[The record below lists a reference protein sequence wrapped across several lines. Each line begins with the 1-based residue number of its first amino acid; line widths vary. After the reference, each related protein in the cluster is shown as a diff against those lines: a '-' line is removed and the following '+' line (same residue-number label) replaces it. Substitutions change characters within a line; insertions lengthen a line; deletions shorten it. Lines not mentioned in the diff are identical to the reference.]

1 MPGQG
6 VRRAG
11 DAPEP
16 GTWALSERQN
26 ERRRPPSAARARRTR
41 KRQVN
46 QAVGNQEVRRP
57 CPGCG
62 AVVGTQFCP
71 ACGATVFAGA
81 KADNSF
87 RVGSP
92 ASVEQQAALQAP
104 TVPLVPVAARAD
116 GPARAVPEMFP
127 TELVLPVA
135 GEPLSQAWSQVPEA
149 PSAGPPTGLFPGWTG
164 MYPAV
169 ATEGGVGPMASR
181 AERRRKALYAV
192 LAIAA
197 LTALVLLTALLIA
210 PNWGGTG
217 SIADKDG
224 QPTPVTTAPL
234 STATSVSS
242 TAARV
247 PPVSPSPAPVGP
259 TSVPPVRSTP
269 MRTVTVTAAPTPSTA
284 AATGKLPS
292 TTRKPPEKPTAT
304 STRKPPTTPK
314 ALPLGV
320 PQRDIACNAGYI
332 VQLASEL
339 DAATFAA
346 RVAELKAAGQVP
358 AGALAADSTKSCKIF
373 TSQSNTLVL
382 YAGPFGSPYDGCAAR
397 LAGPADA
404 FIKGS
409 NTGNAGQYISC
420 LCPVLAA
427 GLPQLGPVGQQG
439 VWVGEL
445 QRVLGNRLNISVS
458 DLSGNWGIFT
468 GGTKAAVRAFQRAAK
483 IPANGVVTVRTW
495 RALQSAEC

>member
-1 MPGQG
+1 
-6 VRRAG
+6 
-11 DAPEP
+11 
-16 GTWALSERQN
+16 
-26 ERRRPPSAARARRTR
+26 
-41 KRQVN
+41 
-46 QAVGNQEVRRP
+46 
-57 CPGCG
+57 
-62 AVVGTQFCP
+62 
-71 ACGATVFAGA
+71 
-81 KADNSF
+81 
-87 RVGSP
+87 
-92 ASVEQQAALQAP
+92 
-104 TVPLVPVAARAD
+104 
-116 GPARAVPEMFP
+116 
-127 TELVLPVA
+127 VLPAA
-135 GEPLSQAWSQVPEA
+135 GESASQAWSQVPEA
-149 PSAGPPTGLFPGWTG
+149 PAAGLPTGLFPGWTG

-197 LTALVLLTALLIA
+197 LTALVLLAALLIA

-217 SIADKDG
+217 NIADKDG
-224 QPTPVTTAPL
+224 QPTPVTTAQL
-234 STATSVSS
+234 SSTATSVGS
-242 TAARV
+242 TSARV
-247 PPVSPSPAPVGP
+247 PPVSPSSVPVTP
-259 TSVPPVRSTP
+259 TSGPPVRSTP
-269 MRTVTVTAAPTPSTA
+269 VRTVTVTAAPTPGTPTSGTA
-284 AATGKLPS
+284 AATGKPPAS
-292 TTRKPPEKPTAT
+292 TSKPPAGTTAT
-304 STRKPPTTPK
+304 STRKPPPPPTPK
-314 ALPLGV
+314 VLPLGV

-339 DAATFAA
+339 DATTFAA

-409 NTGNAGQYISC
+409 NTGNAAQYISC

-427 GLPQLGPVGQQG
+427 GLPQFGAVGQQG

-445 QRVLGNRLNISVS
+445 QRVLGNRLNIGVS

-468 GGTKAAVRAFQRAAK
+468 GGTKAAVREFQRAVK
-483 IPANGVVTVRTW
+483 IPANGVVTGRTW
-495 RALQSAEC
+495 RALQAAEC